1 MKLGPALAGGSFPV
15 IQNVTGRKARS
26 FSLFMEIFRFKAF
39 PFFFAVTLCFY
50 LKHHLKRKEMESII
64 WD

>member
-1 MKLGPALAGGSFPV
+1 MKLGPALAGGSFPA
-15 IQNVTGRKARS
+15 IRQTTGRQARS